1 MQANSSVDF
10 QIAYHQLESL
20 CQAIRSELH
29 SDLQLWNTNVLPQAV
44 ILPQITAAEYC
55 KVLSCLQG
63 MTECMWQTCVDCSV
77 PHARLLLESAVMVL
91 AAVDDGPLPCFFAVQ
106 MQSRFL
112 MSVSLLEVHSRVLQ
126 LLLGKLKRVLE
137 RTPPPEPSSAAINL
151 MLGVGQFEVC
161 TQ

>member
-44 ILPQITAAEYC
+44 NLPQITAAEYC

-63 MTECMWQTCVDCSV
+63 MTECMWQTCVDCSE
-77 PHARLLLESAVMVL
+77 PHADAV
-91 AAVDDGPLPCFFAVQ
+91 PL
-106 MQSRFL
+106 S
-112 MSVSLLEVHSRVLQ
+112 H
-126 LLLGKLKRVLE
+126 
-137 RTPPPEPSSAAINL
+137 
-151 MLGVGQFEVC
+151 VC
-161 TQ
+161 IVT